1 MGIHVSQ
8 IVAHKLDPQ
17 TPIAARSGLDQA
29 DATTE
34 KIAQRSFFFG
44 IDVGFGE
51 FVQSQ
56 VLGSLEG
63 ITTIGFDFRTGNHI

>member
-1 MGIHVSQ
+1 MGIHGAQ
-8 IVAHKLDPQ
+8 IIAHELDAQASVAACP
-17 TPIAARSGLDQA
+17 GLDQA